1 MINKIYTILLIALAS
16 IMVLVV
22 TILTLVR
29 ECYLSV
35 YDRIK
40 GA

>member
-16 IMVLVV
+16 IMVLAV
-22 TILTLVR
+22 TIVTFVR
-29 ECYLSV
+29 ECYLSIG
-35 YDRIK
+35 DMIK

>member
-1 MINKIYTILLIALAS
+1 MINRIRAILLIALAS
-16 IMVLVV
+16 IMVLTV
-22 TILTLVR
+22 TIVALVR

-35 YDRIK
+35 VNRIK